1 MWMHASVSAPTGLE
15 CLTRE
20 WMVWRHTQLQHKGL
34 LVLLCHPHPRPHP
47 LLPPLPH
54 LTDCHRH
61 RLAPQSRSQT
71 SSQSCGSCRKM
82 LPPLCGGKHVSCCGV
97 SAVCIWA
104 LQISTYFP
112 QAQAGAAMP
121 QMPGM
126 ESHAARLLAFL
137 TPLGIFA
144 HQAHNA
150 QVMRCTQTR
159 DYHFGSERHGPDT
172 HRAAAGST
180 GCALSRTHTDRLIL
194 L

>member
-1 MWMHASVSAPTGLE
+1 MTWWCCLSLTASWQGLATSALRVNLQEKPVLMHASVSAPTGLE

-61 RLAPQSRSQT
+61 RLTPQSRSQT

-82 LPPLCGGKHVSCCGV
+82 LPLLCGGKHVSCSGV

-112 QAQAGAAMP
+112 QAQAG
-121 QMPGM
+121 GC
-126 ESHAARLLAFL
+126 HATNARHGISRVRSIVDGLPRMGALALLPARLWAW
-137 TPLGIFA
+137 T
-144 HQAHNA
+144 
-150 QVMRCTQTR
+150 
-159 DYHFGSERHGPDT
+159 
-172 HRAAAGST
+172 
-180 GCALSRTHTDRLIL
+180 
-194 L
+194 